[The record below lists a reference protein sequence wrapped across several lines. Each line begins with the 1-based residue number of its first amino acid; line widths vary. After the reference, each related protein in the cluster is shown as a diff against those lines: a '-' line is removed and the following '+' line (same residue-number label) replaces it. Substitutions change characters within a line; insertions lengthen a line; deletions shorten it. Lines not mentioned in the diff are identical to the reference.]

1 MGHLWPLPSARLSRF
16 PSVSKDA
23 HLHMPSS
30 SLWGFTWLPSQ
41 DEQLPDRMLFSHH
54 QSFHE
59 SGSEIFRFKY
69 VLARSNLKILRGF
82 HWSMVL
88 KIVFNKAYRAY
99 SLLPAILALFYTTL
113 PLTLWAK
120 RTLPFHEPLSSI
132 RLFLWADTAV
142 LVTTICPSL
151 HTLICVSG
159 FLLQVPL
166 FILRLSSQRY
176 FLYES
181 FLWAIHLQLRNDPPG
196 SSLIDFTL
204 GPSSYLGQL

>member
-1 MGHLWPLPSARLSRF
+1 
-16 PSVSKDA
+16 
-23 HLHMPSS
+23 
-30 SLWGFTWLPSQ
+30 
-41 DEQLPDRMLFSHH
+41 
-54 QSFHE
+54 
-59 SGSEIFRFKY
+59 
-69 VLARSNLKILRGF
+69 
-82 HWSMVL
+82 MVL
-88 KIVFNKAYRAY
+88 KIVFNKAYGAY

-142 LVTTICPSL
+142 LVTTLCPSL

-166 FILRLSSQRY
+166 FILHLSSQRY

-181 FLWAIHLQLRNDPPG
+181 FL
-196 SSLIDFTL
+196 
-204 GPSSYLGQL
+204 